1 MRPLSTNMIRSNI
14 GANRGRR
21 GELVPLV
28 AVACVMCYVLRHSLV
43 PKVFNHPYVEYLG
56 PPTIVMILI
65 AAAYV
70 AGAGVGK
77 LSKSALLVIAAT
89 ALSLVHC
96 ERIAFALPRWLGWVV
111 LVIALGPANST
122 ATARYL
128 RSRMLTAMNA
138 AFVAITF
145 LSSLWWAAGMPNLG
159 RGDFTGVMAH
169 SMVLGPIA
177 GYVAVLSVVR
187 LFSRGSLLWI
197 VPYGNAWLV
206 AMLAS
211 SRAALA
217 AAAIGT
223 LVVIA
228 VNFKRNLVLAGSLV
242 AAALAVAVAPN
253 GAIGLVTQVLPGSI
267 TGGLAN
273 KSWNHSREQHWNAR
287 WEEFVSSPLTG
298 VGFAAAW
305 EDSVGVD
312 EETGTVETG
321 SSYISIL
328 SMTGCIGAAA
338 WLVLVASI
346 AAQVVRRWR
355 DLTGRDRLAVCG
367 MASFW
372 LVHLGAEGYIYAVGS
387 LIGVTFWLWLGCLND
402 SLCVERRRPALLR
415 LAPGTVAA
423 RPRRRSALAA
433 APVRPMK

>member
-1 MRPLSTNMIRSNI
+1 
-14 GANRGRR
+14 
-21 GELVPLV
+21 
-28 AVACVMCYVLRHSLV
+28 VL
-43 PKVFNHPYVEYLG
+43 KVVNHPYVEFLG
-56 PPTIVMILI
+56 PLTIVMVLV

-70 AGAGVGK
+70 AGAGIGK
-77 LSKSALLVIAAT
+77 LSKSTLLVVAA
-89 ALSLVHC
+89 AGLSLVHC
-96 ERIAFALPRWLGWVV
+96 ERLEFALPRLLGWVV
-111 LVIALGPANST
+111 LVVALGPANST
-122 ATARYL
+122 ATARHL
-128 RSRMLTAMNA
+128 RSRMVVAMNG
-138 AFVAITF
+138 AFLAITF
-145 LSSLWWAAGMPNLG
+145 MSSLWWVAGMPNLG

-177 GYVAVLSVVR
+177 GYVAVLSIVR
-187 LFSRGSLLWI
+187 LFSRGSLLWL

-228 VNFKRNLVLAGSLV
+228 VNFKRNLVLAGTLV

-253 GAIGLVTQVLPGSI
+253 HVIGLATRVLPGSLTKGI
-267 TGGLAN
+267 AN

-287 WEEFVSSPLTG
+287 WEEFASSPLTG

-328 SMTGCIGAAA
+328 SMTGCVGAAA
-338 WLVLVASI
+338 WLVLVASFAI
-346 AAQVVRRWR
+346 QVVHRWR
-355 DLTGRDRLAVCG
+355 DLPSRDRLAACG

-387 LIGVTFWLWLGCLND
+387 LVGVTFWLWLGCLND
-402 SLCVERRRPALLR
+402 SLCVESRRPAMLR
-415 LAPGTVAA
+415 LAPGTAGVG
-423 RPRRRSALAA
+423 PRRRAALAA
-433 APVRPMK
+433 APIRTKK